1 MLEYIVGILAKFPSE
16 LATFLIAMIPIG
28 ELRAALPIALLKF
41 NLPIG
46 SALFFSVA
54 GNLVPMF
61 LVIYLLKYVEK
72 FARRFPIG
80 TRFLDWLFAR
90 THRKFV
96 KDYEKYGAA
105 ALALFVAIPL
115 PMTGAWT
122 GSIAAWLFGIPK
134 TYAFSAITAGVI
146 AAAVIVVFATL
157 GGLSLFSA
165 FV

>member
-1 MLEYIVGILAKFPSE
+1 MLEYIVGILAKFPPE

-41 NLPIG
+41 NLPMG

-54 GNLVPMF
+54 GNLAPMF

-72 FARRFPIG
+72 SARRFPIG
-80 TRFLDWLFAR
+80 ARFLDWLFAR

-146 AAAVIVVFATL
+146 AAAAIVAFATL
-157 GGLSLFSA
+157 GGLSLFS
-165 FV
+165 VL